1 MNIYDFD
8 KTIYDGDSSI
18 DFYLYCLSK
27 HPGLVVY
34 IFGQIWSVLLYT
46 TGRIDTKEWK
56 ERFFVF
62 LRGLPSLD
70 EMIDSFWDSRQSKI
84 KEWYLKQ
91 KQENDVVISA
101 SPAFLLV
108 PICRRLGIAPPIAT
122 ELDPTT
128 GKIRGANCKGG
139 EKVRR
144 FQENYPGVSIQ
155 YFYSDSF
162 VDAPLAEL
170 AEEAYLVRGDNI
182 THWLKGGLP

>member
-34 IFGQIWSVLLYT
+34 IFGQIWSVLLHT

-108 PICRRLGIAPPIAT
+108 PVCQRLGIAPPIAT
-122 ELDPTT
+122 ELDIAS
-128 GKIRGANCKGG
+128 GKILGKNCKGE

-144 FQENYPGVSIQ
+144 FLERYPEAIIRR
-155 YFYSDSF
+155 FYSDSST
-162 VDAPLAEL
+162 DAPLAAL
-170 AEEAYLVRGDNI
+170 AEEAFLVHGDI
-182 THWLKGGLP
+182 VRPWV